1 MFTRIEQDA
10 IIALIRREL
19 PLNVTRGFLAG
30 RLGGQF
36 PVTGLGLWFGT
47 ILDPN
52 PYFTMDFGTVEDPSN
67 LFIDMGVFT

>member
-19 PLNVTRGFLAG
+19 PLTATRAFLAD

-36 PVTGLGLWFGT
+36 PVTGLGVWFGT
-47 ILDPN
+47 ITTPN
-52 PYFTMDFGTVEDPSN
+52 PYFTMDFGTIEDPNN
-67 LFIDMGVFT
+67 LFIDFGVFT

>member
-10 IIALIRREL
+10 IIALIRRTI
-19 PLNVTRGFLAG
+19 PQTLNSEMIFNLSGG
-30 RLGGQF
+30 RF

-47 ILDPN
+47 IADPN
-52 PYFTMDFGTVEDPSN
+52 PYFTMDFGSITKPSN